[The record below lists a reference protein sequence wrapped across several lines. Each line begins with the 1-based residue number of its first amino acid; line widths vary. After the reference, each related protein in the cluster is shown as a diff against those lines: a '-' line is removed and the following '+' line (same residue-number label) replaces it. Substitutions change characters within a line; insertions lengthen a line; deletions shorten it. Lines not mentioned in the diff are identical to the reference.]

1 MRGVCRM
8 EGINQLLAKSR
19 STNRPDK
26 GLAEHCAEVMDA
38 FACLFGD
45 SSNPTRLGA
54 AWLRFFKTSSVD
66 YPRFHANGIAA
77 CGLHDLGKANDGFQ
91 RAVRGKHDA
100 QVMRHEHLSAL
111 ILVLPQFR
119 SWLASCPLI
128 DVDVVISA
136 VAGHHLKASPNNE
149 ACYPSIGEKL
159 GDVADLLKVRIDAA
173 DFKAVLNQV
182 AARLGMREC
191 DVQVS
196 ALWSYKP
203 GVGQDVGMLS
213 EALIENF
220 RRKRATLK
228 ASAGQHNLLLAVKAA
243 VIAAD
248 AAGSGLVREGHG
260 IDAWIAE
267 AFNESK
273 LLDGIHIGNHVI
285 IPRVAEIEEK
295 SKKIFIWNDFQD
307 GAANLPSRALLLAA
321 CGSGK
326 TLAAWRWIQARLAQQ
341 SRQRVIFLYPTR
353 ATATEGFRDYVSH
366 APETDAALMHGTSSY
381 ELKDM
386 FRNPDERSG
395 RKYETEDRLYALGY
409 WERRIFS
416 ATVDQF
422 LGFMQ
427 QVYRSV
433 CLLPVL
439 ADSIVVFDEIHSF
452 DKALFSS
459 LKRFLERFDVP
470 VLCMTASLPRR
481 RREDLVKLGFKVFP
495 DATDQ
500 FNNLE
505 QLASLP
511 RYRVE
516 TLDSQHAALQ
526 KAKGAVSENK
536 RCLWVVNTVDRC
548 QQLAR
553 ELSALCY
560 HSRFTLDDRTERH
573 REVVSAFQP
582 GTSPV
587 IAVST
592 QVCEMS
598 LDLDAQVLI
607 SEVAPITAM
616 IQRMGRCNRHAKD
629 VASPVGQVYFYAP
642 KKQEP
647 YSVEDM
653 RGTAEFVA
661 AIQGATISQTR
672 LEELLEQYGPSEP
685 EPDCIAAFI
694 DDDFWSRGGR
704 EDLREGLDFAVPAIL
719 DKHIE
724 YYLRASKDKKDGFIL
739 PVPRKLAQNDPR
751 LGWLKAAPAN
761 HYNPHYGFFERP
773 LAESMKEETT
783 HERRNENAGLGT
795 DHLDL

>member
-1 MRGVCRM
+1 MSV
-8 EGINQLLAKSR
+8 LLAKSPAA
-19 STNRPDK
+19 NRPDK
-26 GLAEHCAEVMDA
+26 GLAEHCAEVMDS
-38 FACLFGD
+38 FVCMFGTA
-45 SSNPTRLGA
+45 SSPTRLGV
-54 AWLRFFKTSSVD
+54 AWLRFFKISLDD
-66 YPRFHANGIAA
+66 YPRFHANGISA

-91 RAVRGKHDA
+91 RAVRGKRDA

-111 ILVLPQFR
+111 ILILPQFR

-149 ACYPSIGEKL
+149 TYYPSIGEKL
-159 GDVADLLKVRIDAA
+159 GDVADLLEVQIDAT
-173 DFKAVLNQV
+173 DFNAVLNQV
-182 AARLGMREC
+182 AVRLGMHEC
-191 DVQVS
+191 EAQMP
-196 ALWSYKP
+196 ALWSYIP
-203 GVGQDVGMLS
+203 GTGQDIRTLS
-213 EALIENF
+213 ETLIENF

-228 ASAGQHNLLLAVKAA
+228 ESAEQQSLLLAVKAA

-260 IDAWIAE
+260 ISAWIAE
-267 AFNESK
+267 AFDESK
-273 LLDGIHIGNHVI
+273 LLDGVRIGSHVI
-285 IPRVAEIEEK
+285 TPRVAEIEAK
-295 SKKIFIWNDFQD
+295 SKKEFIWNDFQD
-307 GAANLPSRALLLAA
+307 GAASLPDRALLLAA

-326 TLAAWRWIQARLAQQ
+326 TLAAWRWIQACLAQH

-366 APETDAALMHGTSSY
+366 APESDAALLHGTSAY
-381 ELKDM
+381 ELQDM

-409 WERRIFS
+409 WQRRIFS

-439 ADSIVVFDEIHSF
+439 ADSVVVFDEVHSF
-452 DKALFSS
+452 DKGLFSS
-459 LKRFLERFDVP
+459 LKKFLEHFDVP

-481 RREDLVKLGFKVFP
+481 RRDDLVKLGFKVFP
-495 DATDQ
+495 DAADQ
-500 FNNLE
+500 FADLE
-505 QLASLP
+505 RLAGLP

-526 KAKGAVSENK
+526 KAKDAVSENM

-582 GTSPV
+582 GNPPV
-587 IAVST
+587 IAVTT

-616 IQRMGRCNRHAKD
+616 IQRMGRCNRHAKYGD
-629 VASPVGQVYFYAP
+629 SPVGQVYFYTP
-642 KKQEP
+642 EKQEP
-647 YSVEDM
+647 YSTEDT
-653 RGTAEFVA
+653 RGTADFVA

-672 LEELLEQYGPSEP
+672 LEELLEQYGPNEP
-685 EPDCIAAFI
+685 EPERIAAFI
-694 DDDFWSRGGR
+694 DDGYWSRGGR
-704 EDLREGLDFAVPAIL
+704 EDLRDSLDFSVPAIL
-719 DKHIE
+719 DAHIE
-724 YYLRASKDKKDGFIL
+724 RYLRASKDKKPTDGFVV
-739 PVPRKLAQNDPR
+739 PVPRKLAQSDPR
-751 LGWLKAAPAN
+751 LGWLKVAPAS
-761 HYNPHYGFFERP
+761 HYDPRYGFFR
-773 LAESMKEETT
+773 ESLVGRTNKENNT
-783 HERRNENAGLGT
+783 
-795 DHLDL
+795 

>member
-1 MRGVCRM
+1 MSV
-8 EGINQLLAKSR
+8 LLAKSPAA
-19 STNRPDK
+19 NRPDK

-38 FACLFGD
+38 FVCLFGTA
-45 SSNPTRLGA
+45 SSPTRLGV
-54 AWLRFFKTSSVD
+54 AWLRFFKISSDD
-66 YPRFHANGIAA
+66 YPRFHANGISA

-91 RAVRGKHDA
+91 RAVRGDRDA

-111 ILVLPQFR
+111 ILFLPQFR
-119 SWLASCPLI
+119 DWLSSYPLI

-136 VAGHHLKASPNNE
+136 VAGHHLKASPKKE
-149 ACYPSIGEKL
+149 AYYPSIGEKL
-159 GDVADLLKVRIDAA
+159 GDVADLLKVRIDAT
-173 DFKAVLNQV
+173 DFNAVLNQV
-182 AARLGMREC
+182 SARFGMREC
-191 DVQVS
+191 DAQVS

-203 GVGQDVGMLS
+203 GVGQDVGTLS

-228 ASAGQHNLLLAVKAA
+228 GSAEQQGLLLAVKAA

-260 IDAWIAE
+260 IGAWIAE
-267 AFNESK
+267 AFDKSN
-273 LLDGIHIGNHVI
+273 LLDGVRIGNHVI
-285 IPRVAEIEEK
+285 TPRVAEIEAKSEK
-295 SKKIFIWNDFQD
+295 VFVWNDFQD
-307 GAANLPSRALLLAA
+307 GAASLPNRALLLAA

-326 TLAAWRWIQARLAQQ
+326 TLAAWRWIQSCLAQH

-366 APETDAALMHGTSSY
+366 APEADAALLHGTSAY
-381 ELKDM
+381 ELQDM
-386 FRNPDERSG
+386 FTNPADSRSSRNYD
-395 RKYETEDRLYALGY
+395 TEDCLYALGY
-409 WERRIFS
+409 WQRRIFS

-427 QVYRSV
+427 QAYRSI

-439 ADSIVVFDEIHSF
+439 ADSVVVFDEVHSF

-459 LKRFLERFDVP
+459 LKRFLEHFDVP
-470 VLCMTASLPRR
+470 VLCMTASLPKRR
-481 RREDLVKLGFKVFP
+481 RDDLVKLGFKVFP
-495 DATDQ
+495 DAADQ
-500 FNNLE
+500 FADLE
-505 QLASLP
+505 RLAGLP

-526 KAKGAVSENK
+526 VAKDAARQNK

-553 ELSALCY
+553 ELNALCY

-582 GTSPV
+582 GAQAPI
-587 IAVST
+587 IAVTT

-616 IQRMGRCNRHAKD
+616 IQRMGRCNRHTKD
-629 VASPVGQVYFYAP
+629 DISPVGQVYFYAP
-642 KKQEP
+642 GKQEP
-647 YSVEDM
+647 YSMEDM
-653 RGTAEFVA
+653 RGTADFVA

-672 LEELLEQYGPSEP
+672 LEELLELYGPSDP
-685 EPDCIAAFI
+685 EPDRIAAFI
-694 DDDFWSRGGR
+694 DDGFWSRGGR
-704 EDLREGLDFAVPAIL
+704 EDLRDGLDFSVPAIL
-719 DKHIE
+719 DAHIE
-724 YYLRASKDKKDGFIL
+724 RYLQVSKDKKPTDGFVV

-751 LGWLKAAPAN
+751 LGWLKVAPAN
-761 HYNPHYGFFERP
+761 HYDPRYGFFKEP
-773 LAESMKEETT
+773 LTESMKEESHT
-783 HERRNENAGLGT
+783 
-795 DHLDL
+795 